1 MAKEIKHS
9 ICFRCKPRCRLEL
22 EVEDNQIVKVSTSS
36 IKKCP
41 RKWASDLERFYH
53 PDRLN
58 YPLKRAGEK
67 GENKWQQITWDEAL
81 NEIAAKLQ
89 ALKDQYGAETL
100 GVTAGTSRT
109 YEELNSRFLNLF
121 GSPNQCGQAQ
131 ICHGNSAV
139 VATTLFGWWPYWMHI
154 EKLQNTR
161 CVMLIGRNPPHSH
174 QTIWEGIE
182 GAQKNG
188 AKLIVIDPRRS
199 ESAEA
204 ADLWLQLRP
213 GTDCALLLGMI
224 NIIIEEDLY
233 DKEFVTQWC
242 HGFDA
247 LAQRA
252 KEYTLDKVTEITWV
266 PADQIQAAARM
277 FATEKPS
284 CAMEGMGV
292 AHQPNSY
299 GAIAARH
306 IISAIVGNVDIQGGE
321 ELLGPAP
328 FITEHEIEMPEALPL
343 EQREKILGNQFK
355 LYSWPGYEMI
365 QSNVERVWG
374 KRCDMFGYTCM
385 APAPSLY
392 KAIAYS
398 DPYPVRALITLSSNP
413 MVTIPNTKL
422 VHKALKSLD
431 LYVVVDYFMTPSA
444 QLADYVLPSAMWQER
459 DFLWNFHNT
468 TPVIVCGEAAVP
480 ATIEGKHDRRTDFD
494 FWRGLAIRLG
504 QEEQW
509 PWENV
514 EAYYDYRLA
523 PMGMTFRQ
531 LVEKG
536 RWEPERWEYKKY
548 EKMGGFGTPTGKIEL
563 ASTVMEKLGYDPLPY
578 YQEPP
583 ESPIRTPEL
592 SEKYPLILITGG
604 RFHPFFH
611 SEHRQIDK
619 LRKRYPWAKMQ
630 IHPDTAKEIGIADGD
645 WVWIETQHGRVMQKV
660 DIFEDIDPKVV
671 HAQHGWWYPEMPGE
685 EPWLHGVWVSNINV
699 CTSSDEAECDE
710 ALGSWPLRTFQC
722 KVYKVKSYGQ
732 DHPVTG

>member
-1 MAKEIKHS
+1 
-9 ICFRCKPRCRLEL
+9 
-22 EVEDNQIVKVSTSS
+22 
-36 IKKCP
+36 
-41 RKWASDLERFYH
+41 
-53 PDRLN
+53 
-58 YPLKRAGEK
+58 
-67 GENKWQQITWDEAL
+67 
-81 NEIAAKLQ
+81 
-89 ALKDQYGAETL
+89 
-100 GVTAGTSRT
+100 
-109 YEELNSRFLNLF
+109 
-121 GSPNQCGQAQ
+121 
-131 ICHGNSAV
+131 V

-182 GAQKNG
+182 HAKKKG

-224 NIIIEEDLY
+224 NVIIEENLY
-233 DKEFVTQWC
+233 DKEFVTNWC

-252 KEYTLDKVTEITWV
+252 KEYPLDRTAEITWV

-277 FATEKPS
+277 FATETPS

-306 IISAIVGNVDIQGGE
+306 IISAIVGNVDVQGGE

-328 FITEHEIEMPEALPL
+328 FITEHEIEMPEALPV
-343 EQREKILGNQFK
+343 EQRAKILGNQFK
-355 LYSWPGYEMI
+355 LYSWPGYEMV

-398 DPYPVRALITLSSNP
+398 DPYPVRALITLSS
-413 MVTIPNTKL
+413 K
-422 VHKALKSLD
+422 
-431 LYVVVDYFMTPSA
+431 
-444 QLADYVLPSAMWQER
+444 LADYVLPSAMWQER

-468 TPVIVCGEAAVP
+468 TPVIVAGEAAVP
-480 ATIEGKHDRRTDFD
+480 PTIPGKHDRRTDFD
-494 FWRGLAIRLG
+494 FWRGLGVRLG
-504 QEEQW
+504 QEQHW
-509 PWENV
+509 PWETL
-514 EAYYDYRLA
+514 EAYYDYRLE
-523 PMGMTFRQ
+523 PMGLNFKKLLEM
-531 LVEKG
+531 G
-536 RWEPERWEYKKY
+536 RWEPEKWEYKKY

-563 ASTVMEKLGYDPLPY
+563 SSTVMEKLGYDPLPY

-583 ESPIRTPEL
+583 ESAISTPEL
-592 SEKYPLILITGG
+592 AEKYPLILITGG

-630 IHPDTAKEIGIADGD
+630 LNPDTAKELGLAEGD
-645 WVWIETQHGRVMQKV
+645 WAWVETQHGRVMQKV
-660 DIFEDIDPKVV
+660 QIFEDIDPRVV

-699 CTSSDEAECDE
+699 CTSSTEEECDE

-722 KVYKVKSYGQ
+722 KVYKVKSYGEG
-732 DHPVTG
+732 HPVAG

>member
-1 MAKEIKHS
+1 
-9 ICFRCKPRCRLEL
+9 
-22 EVEDNQIVKVSTSS
+22 
-36 IKKCP
+36 
-41 RKWASDLERFYH
+41 
-53 PDRLN
+53 
-58 YPLKRAGEK
+58 
-67 GENKWQQITWDEAL
+67 
-81 NEIAAKLQ
+81 
-89 ALKDQYGAETL
+89 
-100 GVTAGTSRT
+100 
-109 YEELNSRFLNLF
+109 
-121 GSPNQCGQAQ
+121 
-131 ICHGNSAV
+131 
-139 VATTLFGWWPYWMHI
+139 MHI

-182 GAQKNG
+182 HAKKKG

-224 NIIIEEDLY
+224 NVIIEENLY
-233 DKEFVTQWC
+233 DKEFVTNWC

-252 KEYTLDKVTEITWV
+252 KEYPLDRTAEITWV

-277 FATEKPS
+277 FATETPS

-306 IISAIVGNVDIQGGE
+306 IISAIVGNVDVQGGE

-328 FITEHEIEMPEALPL
+328 FITEHEIEMPEALPV
-343 EQREKILGNQFK
+343 EQRAKILGNQFK
-355 LYSWPGYEMI
+355 LYSWPGYEMV

-422 VHKALKSLD
+422 VHKAL
-431 LYVVVDYFMTPSA
+431 
-444 QLADYVLPSAMWQER
+444 ADYVLPSAMWQER

-468 TPVIVCGEAAVP
+468 TPVIVAGEAAVP
-480 ATIEGKHDRRTDFD
+480 PTIPGKHDRRTDFD
-494 FWRGLAIRLG
+494 FWRGLGVRLG
-504 QEEQW
+504 QEQHW
-509 PWENV
+509 PWETL
-514 EAYYDYRLA
+514 EAYYDYRLE
-523 PMGMTFRQ
+523 PMGLNFKKLLEM
-531 LVEKG
+531 G
-536 RWEPERWEYKKY
+536 RWEPEKWEYKKY

-563 ASTVMEKLGYDPLPY
+563 SSTVMEKLGYDPLPY

-583 ESPIRTPEL
+583 ESAISTPEL
-592 SEKYPLILITGG
+592 AEKYPLILITGG

-630 IHPDTAKEIGIADGD
+630 LNPDTAKELGLAEGD
-645 WVWIETQHGRVMQKV
+645 WAWVETQHGRVMQKV
-660 DIFEDIDPKVV
+660 QIFEDIDPRVV

-699 CTSSDEAECDE
+699 CTSSTEEECDE

-722 KVYKVKSYGQ
+722 KVYKVKSYGEG
-732 DHPVTG
+732 HPVAG